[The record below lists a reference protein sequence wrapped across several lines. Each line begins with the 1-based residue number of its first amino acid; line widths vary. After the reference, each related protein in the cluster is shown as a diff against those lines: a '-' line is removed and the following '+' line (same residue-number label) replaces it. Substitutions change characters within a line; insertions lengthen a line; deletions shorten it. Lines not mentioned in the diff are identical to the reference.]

1 MAESRDKGRSRNT
14 IGVLF
19 EQALEAEKRG
29 DLRTALEKYK
39 MALQLDQHFFDAWLN
54 AGAIYTRQNR
64 SDKAIVCYQRALVA
78 KNDVRAHYNLAVE
91 YYKKGDYANAEKSL
105 RSVLKLDARYLNAH
119 LLLGYVFGKTGR
131 NDKAEIS
138 IKNALKIDPQ
148 NLQAQTALALLYFH
162 TQRFDL
168 AARQIQLLL
177 NKNPDDKVLLGLS
190 AKIALAGDDL
200 RAASAGFRKLA
211 SRDTQLKDFYQALR
225 SGVPQE
231 KKKLIRTKREK
242 IEKQEKKTAKDML
255 DLSLLQFFDG
265 EPQQAFATLE
275 RLTAALDKQ
284 KSKKN

>member
-1 MAESRDKGRSRNT
+1 MAEFRDKGRTRNT

-19 EQALEAEKRG
+19 EQALEAEKKG

-64 SDKAIVCYQRALVA
+64 SDKAIVCYQRALIA

-91 YYKKGDYANAEKSL
+91 YYKKGDYTSAEKSL

-131 NDKAEIS
+131 NDKSEIS

-148 NLQAQTALALLYFH
+148 NVQAQTALALLYFH
-162 TQRFDL
+162 TNRHDL

-177 NKNPDDKVLLGLS
+177 NKNPEDKTLLGLS
-190 AKIALAGDDL
+190 AKIALASDDL
-200 RAASAGFRKLA
+200 RAASAGFKKLVA
-211 SRDTQLKDFYQALR
+211 RDPQLKEFYQTLR
-225 SGVPQE
+225 SEVPQE
-231 KKKLIRTKREK
+231 KKKTIREKRER
-242 IEKQEKKTAKDML
+242 IEKKDRKTAKDML

-265 EPQQAFATLE
+265 EPQQAFSTLE
-275 RLTAALDKQ
+275 RLTAALEKQ
-284 KSKKN
+284 KSQKN